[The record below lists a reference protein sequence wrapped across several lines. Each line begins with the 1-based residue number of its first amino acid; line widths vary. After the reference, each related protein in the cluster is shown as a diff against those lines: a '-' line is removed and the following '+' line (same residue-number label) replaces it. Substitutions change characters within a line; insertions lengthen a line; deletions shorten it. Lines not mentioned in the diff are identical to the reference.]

1 MKDEGSVLVIAC
13 GNSTVRLALVEGG
26 AVSRRSVLPHR
37 GNVADDALA
46 AELMAVIAGMRSST
60 PAKGGDAPPLP
71 AVLCSV
77 VPELALMAEDACY
90 ELDLPLRRVRAADV
104 TWFDLRYDPPEA
116 LGEDRLCCLIALRE
130 IYGYPSM
137 AVDFGTATTV
147 NVLDERG
154 NFAGGWIA
162 PGIGTS
168 FAALA
173 VSTAL
178 LPDARDGGEP
188 PLLGSTT
195 RDSIRAGILTQGRLG
210 MGGLLGELRGRFGRA
225 IPVVATGGA
234 AAVHHAALLPG
245 SVLDEDLV
253 LLGAAVFCRRA

>member
-13 GNSTVRLALVEGG
+13 GNSTIRVAVVEGG
-26 AVSRRSVLPHR
+26 AVMQRAMLPH
-37 GNVADDALA
+37 GNGADESLA
-46 AELMAVIAGMRSST
+46 AELRAVIGGMRSAA
-60 PAKGGDAPPLP
+60 PARGGAASPLR

-116 LGEDRLCCLIALRE
+116 LGEDRLCCLVALRE
-130 IYGYPSM
+130 KYGYPSV

-147 NVLDERG
+147 NVLDARG
-154 NFAGGWIA
+154 DFAGGWIA

-173 VSTAL
+173 ASTAL
-178 LPDARDGGEP
+178 LPDARDGGEA

-195 RDSIRAGILTQGRLG
+195 RESIRAGILTQGRLG
-210 MGGLLGELRGRFGRA
+210 MGGLIGELQGRFGRT
-225 IPVVATGGA
+225 IPVIATGGA

-245 SVLDEDLV
+245 SVLDDDLV
-253 LLGAAVFCRRA
+253 LLGAAVFCRRT